1 MAMSQG
7 LGKIH
12 YKIRYDND
20 TSCLNVK
27 VVECS
32 DLKKMSFF
40 RKSDPYVRVFLLPGS
55 HEIVKTE
62 IIKDSLNPVFDEN
75 FIFPVREAFNKNK
88 IKNLLGPI
96 D

>member
-1 MAMSQG
+1 MSQG

-20 TSCLNVK
+20 TSCLNVT

-75 FIFPVREAFNKNK
+75 FIFPVRYVLDK
-88 IKNLLGPI
+88 ISLSKLVFQNY
-96 D
+96 